1 MAVPTGAERT
11 PTPKLL
17 QNRIPARWAFFS
29 TAVLSLLVMS
39 LWLRAKAP
47 ASGEPVRTAV
57 RPNSMA
63 ILPFINASP
72 DSADDY
78 LGPGV
83 AAELTR
89 VLGRLPGLRVADR
102 LSAFAAPR
110 DRDPQATGRRL
121 NVGTMLQGSVRRSGE
136 RLRVTARLVDVD
148 EGFDLWSETYER
160 LPDEIFAVQDDIRS
174 AVAATLRLAGV
185 ADSTAAPE
193 RPTTSLA
200 AYDAYLAGRYLLDQR
215 IPGAAPRAIDYL
227 TRAVRLDTSF
237 ALANAA
243 LAEAYLRR
251 GDIEALAPLVAA
263 PQAKQAALR
272 ALELDSTLAE
282 AHVTLGTVRFGYDR
296 DWNRAETEFRRA
308 ISLEPT
314 SPGAYAQ
321 YSRYLL
327 AMGRID
333 DSRAAS
339 ESALR
344 LSPVSPL
351 MMQHLAW
358 HYLHARQYDRA
369 REALWRAIEM
379 DSTAWRPQFDLAAV
393 ELVAG
398 NLPEAEAR
406 LRIPLEVAPERAE
419 VQVALGQVYAGS
431 GRTEEA
437 KAILQRL
444 RQAGER
450 RYVSPYLIAC
460 LQASLGMKAQALAQ
474 LERSVRER
482 SDLAVYLRI
491 DPRVDSLRTDRRFG
505 RLLRQL
511 RLP

>member
-1 MAVPTGAERT
+1 MTIRPTSARPPVRLSVP
-11 PTPKLL
+11 PHWL
-17 QNRIPARWAFFS
+17 FFS
-29 TAVLSLLVMS
+29 VAVLGLLVVS
-39 LWLRAKAP
+39 LWLRASVPARSQPAP
-47 ASGEPVRTAV
+47 IAV

-72 DSADDY
+72 DSANDY
-78 LGPGV
+78 LGHGV
-83 AAELTR
+83 GAELTHA
-89 VLGRLPGLRVADR
+89 LSRLSGLRVADR
-102 LSAFAAPR
+102 SSAFALPR
-110 DRDPQATGRRL
+110 DGDPQVTGRRL
-121 NVGTMLQGSVRRSGE
+121 NVGTVLQGSVRRSGD
-136 RLRVTARLVDVD
+136 RLRVTAHLVDVD

-160 LPDEIFAVQDDIRS
+160 APAEIFDVQDEIRN
-174 AVAATLRLAGV
+174 AVAATLRLPGV

-237 ALANAA
+237 AQANAA

-263 PQAKQAALR
+263 PLAKQAAVR

-282 AHVTLGTVRFGYDR
+282 AHATLGTIRFGYDR
-296 DWNRAETEFRRA
+296 DWSGAETEFRRA

-314 SPGAYAQ
+314 WPDAYTQ
-321 YSRYLL
+321 YSRFLL

-333 DSRAAS
+333 ESRAAG
-339 ESALR
+339 ERAVR

-351 MMQHLAW
+351 MVQHLAW
-358 HYLHARQYDRA
+358 HYFHARRYDRA

-379 DSTAWRPQFDLAAV
+379 DSTAWRPQLDLAAV
-393 ELVAG
+393 ELAAG
-398 NLPEAEAR
+398 NLSEAEAR

-431 GRTEEA
+431 GRTEES
-437 KAILQRL
+437 KAILLGL
-444 RQAGER
+444 RQAGEQ

-460 LQASLGMKAQALAQ
+460 LQASLGMKSQALAF
-474 LERSVRER
+474 LGRSIRER
-482 SDLAVYLRI
+482 SDLVVYLRS
-491 DPRVDSLRTDRRFG
+491 DPRVDSLRTDRRFA